1 MKTRTFWLNFFL
13 ILAGIVLGTTVAH
26 FAKDVTALS
35 WLAFGESFGTAA
47 PVTVDLGVMT
57 FTVGIS
63 IDISVSVILFVAL
76 SLLAGKFI
84 VRR

>member
-1 MKTRTFWLNFFL
+1 MKTRSFWLNFFL

-26 FAKDVTALS
+26 FAKDVPFLS

-57 FTVGIS
+57 LTVGIS
-63 IDISVSVILFVAL
+63 IYISVAVILFVAL
-76 SLLAGKFI
+76 SLLMGKFI
-84 VRR
+84 IRR